1 VVESE
6 SLNIFK
12 SKLQR
17 LHDIDES
24 FLGNI
29 CPIDSGGRASSP
41 GEASSGELSGELF
54 LVVYGPGRSGR
65 ASITP
70 GRAGPGRNITSS

>member
-41 GEASSGELSGELF
+41 GEASSGELSGE
-54 LVVYGPGRSGR
+54 
-65 ASITP
+65 
-70 GRAGPGRNITSS
+70 